1 MLVIGEKLNSTRK
14 KVRGIIEKR
23 DKEAVQD
30 LARKQVESGA
40 EILDVNS
47 SNAVGDKIDNIKWLV
62 KTTQEVVNVPLC
74 IDSPDADEIE
84 KGLEVHNWDK
94 GKAIINSIT
103 GEKEKIDRLLPVI
116 KKYKCGVIA
125 LAMDEKGI
133 SDNSEIRFKIAE
145 KLIDILTGA
154 GLSFK
159 DIFIDPLVVPI
170 GTNDKNGLITL
181 ETIRKI
187 RNVYPEVKII
197 AGVSNISFGLLERK
211 MINQVF
217 MALSMACGLDAAII
231 DPTDKKMMAII
242 KVATT
247 LLGED
252 SFCMNYIK
260 ACRNGKLYFS

>member
-14 KVRGIIEKR
+14 KIRGMIEKR
-23 DKEAVQD
+23 DKESIHD
-30 LARKQVESGA
+30 LARKQVEAGA

-47 SNAVGDKIDNIKWLV
+47 SNAGGDKIDNIKWLV
-62 KTTQEVVNVPLC
+62 KITQEVADLPLC

-84 KGLEVHNWDK
+84 KGLEVHDWNK
-94 GKAIINSIT
+94 GKALINSIT

-187 RNVYPEVKII
+187 RNIYPEVKII
-197 AGVSNISFGLLERK
+197 AGVSNISFGLPERK

-260 ACRNGKLYFS
+260 AYRNGDLSF